1 MSSMANEL
9 LYISVTAKLG
19 GGKFDTVTVGSESE
33 VLEAKQALRAKHGN
47 VKILVTR
54 HLNNPQPE
62 S

>member
-19 GGKFDTVTVGSESE
+19 GGKFDTIRVGLESE
-33 VLEAKQALRAKHGN
+33 VLEAKQALKTKHGN
-47 VKILVTR
+47 VKIFVTR
-54 HLNNPQPE
+54 HLDNPQPE